1 MVIWN
6 HTPIIAISWIYDSLI
21 LFGMMVHVPLF
32 IALTATENKIFTCD
46 IKNGIIRPQGCFPP
60 EKAVFKVMCCPSSV
74 KCSCRK
80 PRQLDITLEI
90 ELKFITVFGNNLC
103 VILSISKDANV
114 KTLFSLATTE
124 FICGAYVHKRHEGY
138 FLFTVSISGSSK
150 IYSLSTPGFLS
161 AHLLQN
167 VCITNSSMLYCTRF
181 VDCLCRHAHSPICVG
196 GTSSRIFVWSFVG
209 KSLGTTSILSHF
221 GIQKVRS
228 DLLIFFCKGI
238 IFAVDLCKPSFTST
252 CLLASAAEDRS
263 IVIWSSQFDELCGSP
278 QSRFT
283 EWNILHR
290 LDICAINLKMP
301 LFESRVWC
309 VQMNDWGIIAAGEI
323 TGGNDGA
330 LVLNQIEIP
339 QPEEKVGVFQ
349 DGLVGCVK
357 PLTNVP
363 RVKRPSSLAKH
374 SFPSDT
380 YFHQFPAKK
389 QSLSLDK
396 ESVMISPVLR
406 DVFIGPEGRIFTIF
420 ESGDIAILRPD
431 NGKAAELTPVQPYLS
446 PTLSKRVAKGAE
458 FVDKDGV
465 CLKQDRL
472 FPGYC
477 VSGVHRGS
485 RRFALGGR
493 WGCLGIYEIIDDETL
508 LCHDLVNLPPFQ
520 RITLIHWISESE
532 IAVGIFPNVTTIFE
546 RFKLLVV
553 GPTAVD
559 MVTRVKLCF
568 FRSNYNPLYDNLKKL
583 GTSNQALPLKMECLV
598 KDGVELESVYA
609 PVYGRLAVQHGT
621 VCCCPAT
628 DVFHLSISTWRN
640 VCLNAV
646 HPVLNHC
653 SVQHNPA
660 VHLDAGIMDEVLF
673 HGRPNGDVFFVE
685 HEVRTAILRLA
696 TPQDKLKGMDSE
708 VVEVYIGLN
717 NVASSNGL
725 FHSALYL
732 ERNFTHSQ
740 RNELAWTTCAASWTS
755 QEPIP
760 LRCIIIG
767 TRAGGIALYN
777 LPSDSNS
784 TVIQPTWSLEHCHG
798 REGVTSITILHQ
810 AIVLTAGRQHG
821 RVRRWRILITEGGSK
836 IGLQLLDQVLK
847 PSHLSWIESFASLP
861 SGEVLALGF
870 LSFCLSRLN
879 NPERAIRLGINVP
892 LRTTGNQGRMRS
904 SILAD
909 SSPEEF
915 EGDYIDLMN

>member
-6 HTPIIAISWIYDSLI
+6 HTPIITISWICDSLI
-21 LFGMMVHVPLF
+21 LF
-32 IALTATENKIFTCD
+32 ATENKIFTCD
-46 IKNGIIRPQGCFPP
+46 VKNGIIRPQGCFPP
-60 EKAVFKVMCCPSSV
+60 DKAIFKIMCCPSSV

-124 FICGAYVHKRHEGY
+124 FICGAYVHKR
-138 FLFTVSISGSSK
+138 
-150 IYSLSTPGFLS
+150 
-161 AHLLQN
+161 
-167 VCITNSSMLYCTRF
+167 
-181 VDCLCRHAHSPICVG
+181 
-196 GTSSRIFVWSFVG
+196 
-209 KSLGTTSILSHF
+209 
-221 GIQKVRS
+221 
-228 DLLIFFCKGI
+228 GI

-290 LDICAINLKMP
+290 LDVCAINLKMP

-363 RVKRPSSLAKH
+363 AVKRPSSLAKH

-380 YFHQFPAKK
+380 YFNQFPDKK
-389 QSLSLDK
+389 QSLLLDN

-420 ESGDIAILRPD
+420 ESGGIAILRPD
-431 NGKAAELTPVQPYLS
+431 NGKAAELTPMQSYLS

-532 IAVGIFPNVTTIFE
+532 IVVGIFPNVTTIFE

-583 GTSNQALPLKMECLV
+583 GTSNQVLPLKMECLV

-609 PVYGRLAVQHGT
+609 PVYGRLAVQH
-621 VCCCPAT
+621 A
-628 DVFHLSISTWRN
+628 IWRN
-640 VCLNAV
+640 VYLNAV

-653 SVQHNPA
+653 SVQHHPA
-660 VHLDAGIMDEVLF
+660 VHLDAGIMDE
-673 HGRPNGDVFFVE
+673 
-685 HEVRTAILRLA
+685 TAILRLA

-725 FHSALYL
+725 FHRALYL

-740 RNELAWTTCAASWTS
+740 RDELAWTTCAASWTS

-767 TRAGGIALYN
+767 TRVGGISLYN

-879 NPERAIRLGINVP
+879 NPERAVRLGINVP
-892 LRTTGNQGRMRS
+892 LRTIGNQGGMRS

-915 EGDYIDLMN
+915 EGDCIDLMNVSCSERPVIYICSHGE